1 MATGILGTSNLSA
14 TTNTTV
20 YTVPASTFAVVTV
33 SICNRSASTISV
45 RLAASTTA
53 TLTAGG
59 GAPGSAD
66 YLEFGTQIL
75 ANGVLERSGIVLEAA
90 RNIVAYSSAVDVN
103 VVVTGIETS
112 TA

>member
-45 RLAASTTA
+45 RLAASTS
-53 TLTAGG
+53 GS
-59 GAPGSAD
+59 PGVAD
-66 YLEFGTQIL
+66 YLEYGTQIL

-90 RNIVAYSSAVDVN
+90 RNIVVYSSATDVS

-112 TA
+112 TI

>member
-20 YTVPASTFAVVTV
+20 YTVAGSTFAVVTV

-45 RLAASTTA
+45 RLAASTTT
-53 TLTAGG
+53 TLAASGG
-59 GAPGSAD
+59 TPALAD
-66 YLEFGTQIL
+66 YLEYGTQVL

-90 RNIVAYSSAVDVN
+90 RNIVVYSSAVDVS

>member
-45 RLAASTTA
+45 RLAASTT
-53 TLTAGG
+53 GS
-59 GAPGSAD
+59 PGVAD
-66 YLEFGTQIL
+66 YLEYGTQIL

-112 TA
+112 TV

>member
-1 MATGILGTSNLSA
+1 MATGILGTSNLAA

-45 RLAASTTA
+45 RLAASTS
-53 TLTAGG
+53 GS
-59 GAPGSAD
+59 PGVAD

-75 ANGVLERSGIVLEAA
+75 ANGVLERSGIVLEAGRA
-90 RNIVAYSSAVDVN
+90 IVAYSSAVDVN

-112 TA
+112 TI

>member
-1 MATGILGTSNLSA
+1 MATGILGTSDLSA

-45 RLAASTTA
+45 RLAASTT
-53 TLTAGG
+53 
-59 GAPGSAD
+59 GSPALAD
-66 YLEFGTQIL
+66 YLEYGTQIL

-112 TA
+112 TV

>member
-20 YTVPASTFAVVTV
+20 YTVPSGTFAVVTV

-45 RLAASTTA
+45 RLAASTT
-53 TLTAGG
+53 GS
-59 GAPGSAD
+59 PGVAD
-66 YLEFGTQIL
+66 YLEYGTQIL

-112 TA
+112 TV

>member
-20 YTVPASTFAVVTV
+20 YTVPSSTFAVVTV

-45 RLAASTTA
+45 RLAASTT
-53 TLTAGG
+53 GS
-59 GAPGSAD
+59 PGVAD
-66 YLEFGTQIL
+66 YLEYGTQIL

-112 TA
+112 TV

>member
-20 YTVPASTFAVVTV
+20 YTVPAGTFAVVTV

-45 RLAASTTA
+45 RLAASTT
-53 TLTAGG
+53 GS
-59 GAPGSAD
+59 PGVAD
-66 YLEFGTQIL
+66 YLEYGTGIL

-103 VVVTGIETS
+103 VVVTGIETV

>member
-20 YTVPASTFAVVTV
+20 YTVPAGTFAVVTV

-45 RLAASTTA
+45 RLAASTT
-53 TLTAGG
+53 GS
-59 GAPGSAD
+59 PGVAD
-66 YLEFGTQIL
+66 YLEYGTQIL

-103 VVVTGIETS
+103 VLVTGIETA

>member
-45 RLAASTTA
+45 RLAASTS
-53 TLTAGG
+53 GS
-59 GAPGSAD
+59 PGVAD

-75 ANGVLERSGIVLEAA
+75 ANGVLERSGIVLEAG
-90 RNIVAYSSAVDVN
+90 RVIVAYSSAVDVN

-112 TA
+112 TV